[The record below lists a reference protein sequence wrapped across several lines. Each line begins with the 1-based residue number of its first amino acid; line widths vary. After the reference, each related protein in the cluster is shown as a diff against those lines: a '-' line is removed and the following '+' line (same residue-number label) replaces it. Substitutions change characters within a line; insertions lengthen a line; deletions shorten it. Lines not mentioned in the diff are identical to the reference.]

1 MMRRG
6 RKYWA
11 GLGDDPLAVRPRA
24 SERHDRMIP
33 MINVVFLL
41 LTFFLIAGTMRAG
54 DPLRIEPP
62 LLAAEGAVDRQSPV
76 LGVEADG
83 TLYVQGRPMDGDRAI
98 AALKQALAGDAGK
111 QLHIKA
117 DRRTPAEIIL
127 PLLRRLR
134 DSGIEDVYLIAVKT
148 GD

>member
-1 MMRRG
+1 MMRGG
-6 RKYWA
+6 RRYWA
-11 GLGDDPLAVRPRA
+11 GLGNDPLAVRPRA
-24 SERHDRMIP
+24 GERHDRMIP

-41 LTFFLIAGTMRAG
+41 LTFFLIAGTLRAG
-54 DPLRIEPP
+54 DALRIEPP
-62 LLAAEGAVDRQSPV
+62 RLAAEGALDRQSPV

-83 TLYVQGRPMDGDRAI
+83 TLYVGGRPMDRDRAI
-98 AALKQALAGDAGK
+98 AALKQALADEAGK

-117 DRRTPAEIIL
+117 DRRTPASIIL

>member
-6 RKYWA
+6 RRYWS

-24 SERHDRMIP
+24 GERHDRMIP

-62 LLAAEGAVDRQSPV
+62 RLAAEGAVDRQSPV
-76 LGVEADG
+76 LSVEADG
-83 TLYVQGRPMDGDRAI
+83 TLYVEGRPMDGDRAI
-98 AALKQALAGDAGK
+98 AALKQALAGEAGK
-111 QLHIKA
+111 ALHIKA
-117 DRRTPAEIIL
+117 DRGTPAAIIL

>member
-24 SERHDRMIP
+24 GERHDRMIP

-41 LTFFLIAGTMRAG
+41 LTFFLITGTMRAG
-54 DPLRIEPP
+54 DAQIEPP
-62 LLAAEGAVDRQSPV
+62 RLAAEGAVDRQSPV

-83 TLYVQGRPMDGDRAI
+83 TLYVQGRPMDHDRAI
-98 AALKQALAGDAGK
+98 AALQQALAGAAGK
-111 QLHIKA
+111 ALHIKA
-117 DRRTPAEIIL
+117 DRRTPAAIIL
-127 PLLRRLR
+127 PLLQRLR
-134 DSGIEDVYLIAVKT
+134 ESGIEDVYLIAVKT